1 MDDID
6 KVEEIAV
13 AESVDIAK
21 KINVTQDDLKC
32 VLDNLQ
38 AVQKKLL
45 EQEHI
50 IQTFASKQENFDAVL
65 EEVKKEV
72 LEMHNISR
80 DILYNGNS
88 LSENIAKIAE
98 EWITPTGQKII
109 NQQQAMINGLSNEL
123 EKEKENIA
131 TLVKQR
137 DEERKNNQESIQGLQ
152 NTITSLEAD
161 KNSLDKAFKDG
172 QADWDMK
179 KKKLK
184 KEIEK
189 LEADNNNL
197 NNEKGELEENLA
209 RLKSEIKELE
219 GINIGLEGKMKSL
232 EEDKKVLKKEICQV
246 CTAKEQMQKELGDK
260 IAAIE
265 KVNCDI
271 NSRLFNV
278 ETAKSKLEHDNLNL
292 KDNIACLHNEIQ
304 ENQQNHDAL
313 MQKAQSHIDN
323 LDIENEKLNKE
334 LSFCKERLELHQ
346 KEAKASAL
354 AYQNK
359 LMDLQ
364 RDRQN
369 LKMSLDGAVT
379 ELEIKSKT
387 LEQWVSL
394 GKAYEPA
401 LKALQNNESF
411 AGLIPKLGLVGDS
424 IETLFKFIT
433 LIGRNLS
440 FANLV
445 HRQIKLI
452 KKDKVVKE
460 GPDSCLM
467 NENER
472 QLYIL
477 LNNCYKQTYG
487 KDFDVFQYPGGQSLL
502 GSYNRVRFNPDEVEN
517 LPEPSKKNLNYS
529 KGVYLPVVYNPDNG
543 NIAILGQVKAGNN

>member
-13 AESVDIAK
+13 AGSVDIAK

-38 AVQKKLL
+38 AVKKKLL

-72 LEMHNISR
+72 LETHNISR

-152 NTITSLEAD
+152 DAIISLEAD
-161 KNSLDKAFKDG
+161 KNSIDKAFKDA

-179 KKKLK
+179 KKELE
-184 KEIEK
+184 KEIEQ
-189 LEADNNNL
+189 LEADKNNL
-197 NNEKGELEENLA
+197 NNEKGELE
-209 RLKSEIKELE
+209 
-219 GINIGLEGKMKSL
+219 GINIGLEDKMKSL

-246 CTAKEQMQKELGDK
+246 CTAKEQMQKEMGDK

-278 ETAKSKLEHDNLNL
+278 EKAKSKLEHDNLNL
-292 KDNIACLHNEIQ
+292 EDNIACLHNQIQ
-304 ENQQNHDAL
+304 ESQRKHNAL
-313 MQKAQSHIDN
+313 MQKAQSQIDN
-323 LDIENEKLNKE
+323 LDIENGKLNKE
-334 LSFCKERLELHQ
+334 LSVCKERLELHQ

-354 AYQNK
+354 AYQNE
-359 LMDLQ
+359 LMYLQ
-364 RDRQN
+364 KDRQH

-379 ELEIKSKT
+379 ELEIKTKT

-411 AGLIPKLGLVGDS
+411 AVLIPKLGLVGDS

-487 KDFDVFQYPGGQSLL
+487 KDFEVFQYPGGQSLL
-502 GSYNRVRFNPDEVEN
+502 KSYNRVRFNPDEVEN

>member
-6 KVEEIAV
+6 NVEKITV
-13 AESVDIAK
+13 SESVDNDK
-21 KINVTQDDLKC
+21 KINATQDDLKC
-32 VLDNLQ
+32 VLENLQ
-38 AVQKKLL
+38 AVQNKLV
-45 EQEHI
+45 EQEYI

-65 EEVKKEV
+65 EEVKKEI
-72 LEMHNISR
+72 LETHNISR

-88 LSENIAKIAE
+88 LSEKIAKIAE
-98 EWITPTGQKII
+98 ECITPTGQKII

-137 DEERKNNQESIQGLQ
+137 DEDRKNNQESIQGLQ
-152 NTITSLEAD
+152 DAITSLEAD
-161 KNSLDKAFKDG
+161 KNSLDKAFKDA

-179 KKKLK
+179 KKELK

-189 LEADNNNL
+189 LEADKNNL
-197 NNEKGELEENLA
+197 NNEKGELKENLA

-219 GINIGLEGKMKSL
+219 GINIGLEGEKKSL
-232 EEDKKVLKKEICQV
+232 EEDKEVLKKEICQV
-246 CTAKEQMQKELGDK
+246 RSAKEKMQKELEDK
-260 IAAIE
+260 IAVIE
-265 KVNCDI
+265 QANYDI
-271 NSRLFNV
+271 KSSLFNV
-278 ETAKSKLEHDNLNL
+278 EKDKSKLEYDNSNL
-292 KDNIACLHNEIQ
+292 KDNIACLNNEIQ
-304 ENQQNHDAL
+304 ESQRNHNAL
-313 MQKAQSHIDN
+313 MQKAQSRIEK
-323 LDIENEKLNKE
+323 LDIENCKLNKE
-334 LSFCKERLELHQ
+334 ISVCKETLELHQ

-354 AYQNK
+354 AYQNE

-369 LKMSLDGAVT
+369 LKMSLDGVVT
-379 ELEIKSKT
+379 ELEIKTKT

-411 AGLIPKLGLVGDS
+411 AVLVPKLGLVGDS

-467 NENER
+467 SETER